1 MEYWIESG
9 RSIVRARLLDGAN
22 SAEFVGAGALSP
34 VPGEVGPLTT
44 TLLLEHVVRAA
55 EHTIG

>member
-1 MEYWIESG
+1 MRE
-9 RSIVRARLLDGAN
+9 RLLDGAN

-44 TLLLEHVVRAA
+44 SLLLEHVVQAA
-55 EHTIG
+55 ERTIG

>member
-1 MEYWIESG
+1 MN
-9 RSIVRARLLDGAN
+9 ARLLDGAN

-55 EHTIG
+55 ERTIG